1 MRRVLRLGLIGWMG
15 WWIVACQTAP
25 PPQASKELSWAE
37 IQRLVRT
44 CPVSLPMTFLKPP
57 LGVGGNYSNPQQTLF
72 THIPEGGKL
81 VFKAPRQRGYRG
93 AWPTDMYPG
102 PWPIDIGKWPGSLL
116 PLYPL
121 PDGSIPI
128 KWGWDRVGITGT
140 LQIEGRRLDAPAP
153 PLRAHVPP
161 GYGDTGF
168 QVSTLIFPTEG
179 CWEVTG
185 RVGSHTLTFVVL
197 VLRLRPFPERGR
209 DPCPIC
215 SDPSGGLLADLSG
228 ALRLVLGGVLLRAF
242 VAKARAPRRFSE
254 TVQAY
259 ALLPPGIAPLAAG
272 GLLIAEPVIAIAL
285 LTGWGGTLAWDAT
298 VLLLGLFL
306 IAVAVNLRRGRQIPC
321 GCFGSASETISR
333 RTLARL
339 ILLVLAALTARL
351 LYPAYPDLSGWT
363 PIRGGAVAVLAALLL
378 LGGMWLLELPNWARW
393 LGHPISPQET

>member
-1 MRRVLRLGLIGWMG
+1 
-15 WWIVACQTAP
+15 
-25 PPQASKELSWAE
+25 
-37 IQRLVRT
+37 
-44 CPVSLPMTFLKPP
+44 
-57 LGVGGNYSNPQQTLF
+57 
-72 THIPEGGKL
+72 
-81 VFKAPRQRGYRG
+81 
-93 AWPTDMYPG
+93 
-102 PWPIDIGKWPGSLL
+102 
-116 PLYPL
+116 
-121 PDGSIPI
+121 
-128 KWGWDRVGITGT
+128 
-140 LQIEGRRLDAPAP
+140 
-153 PLRAHVPP
+153 
-161 GYGDTGF
+161 
-168 QVSTLIFPTEG
+168 
-179 CWEVTG
+179 
-185 RVGSHTLTFVVL
+185 
-197 VLRLRPFPERGR
+197 
-209 DPCPIC
+209 
-215 SDPSGGLLADLSG
+215 LLADLSG

>member
-25 PPQASKELSWAE
+25 PPHASKELSWAE

-179 CWEVTG
+179 C
-185 RVGSHTLTFVVL
+185 
-197 VLRLRPFPERGR
+197 
-209 DPCPIC
+209 
-215 SDPSGGLLADLSG
+215 
-228 ALRLVLGGVLLRAF
+228 
-242 VAKARAPRRFSE
+242 
-254 TVQAY
+254 
-259 ALLPPGIAPLAAG
+259 
-272 GLLIAEPVIAIAL
+272 
-285 LTGWGGTLAWDAT
+285 
-298 VLLLGLFL
+298 
-306 IAVAVNLRRGRQIPC
+306 
-321 GCFGSASETISR
+321 
-333 RTLARL
+333 
-339 ILLVLAALTARL
+339 
-351 LYPAYPDLSGWT
+351 
-363 PIRGGAVAVLAALLL
+363 
-378 LGGMWLLELPNWARW
+378 
-393 LGHPISPQET
+393 

>member
-25 PPQASKELSWAE
+25 PPHASKELSWAE

-242 VAKARAPRRFSE
+242 VAKARVPRRFIE
-254 TVQAY
+254 AVRAY
-259 ALLPPGIAPLAAG
+259 ALLPGIAPIAAG
-272 GLLIAEPVIAIAL
+272 GLLLAEPVLALAL
-285 LTGWGGTLAWDAT
+285 LTGWGGALAWDAT
-298 VLLLGLFL
+298 VILLGLFL
-306 IAVAVNLRRGRQIPC
+306 IAGAVNLHRGRRIPC
-321 GCFGSASETISR
+321 GCFGSASETISYH
-333 RTLARL
+333 TLARL
-339 ILLVLAALTARL
+339 VLLALAALVARL
-351 LYPAYPDLSGWT
+351 LHPAYPDLS
-363 PIRGGAVAVLAALLL
+363 IARAGAAAALAALLL
-378 LGGMWLLELPNWARW
+378 VGGLWLLELPSWIR
-393 LGHPISPQET
+393 LFRRPISPQER

>member
-1 MRRVLRLGLIGWMG
+1 
-15 WWIVACQTAP
+15 
-25 PPQASKELSWAE
+25 
-37 IQRLVRT
+37 
-44 CPVSLPMTFLKPP
+44 
-57 LGVGGNYSNPQQTLF
+57 
-72 THIPEGGKL
+72 
-81 VFKAPRQRGYRG
+81 
-93 AWPTDMYPG
+93 MYPG

-242 VAKARAPRRFSE
+242 VAKARVPRRFIE
-254 TVQAY
+254 AVRAY
-259 ALLPPGIAPLAAG
+259 ALLPPGIAPIAAG
-272 GLLIAEPVIAIAL
+272 GLLLAEPVLALAL
-285 LTGWGGTLAWDAT
+285 LTGWGGALAWDAT

-321 GCFGSASETISR
+321 GCLGPPARRSPTTPWPAWSCWRLRLSSPVCSTPHIPIFPSRGRAPPRPWQPFCWLEGCGSWSCRAGSDCSDVPSR
-333 RTLARL
+333 LRSAE
-339 ILLVLAALTARL
+339 
-351 LYPAYPDLSGWT
+351 S
-363 PIRGGAVAVLAALLL
+363 
-378 LGGMWLLELPNWARW
+378 
-393 LGHPISPQET
+393 